1 MKRHTANQYKF
12 NNIVLMTSHFYAN
25 LISNIFVEENK
36 KINILYFIHP
46 SQLADLPDDFLMSS
60 RLISFGSRHYISPDI
75 LNRIGYGA
83 YNLHPGPTNY
93 PGWAPFYYAIYDQA
107 TRYGVTFHE
116 MHDKID
122 AGDIVRVRDFDIA
135 PHTNTQ
141 DLVNITEFHMFE
153 LLKDVADALANQAD
167 YLPTTDLKWQRKPLK
182 KKDFLDICHIPLDIS
197 EAELNLRLFAFG
209 DSDGNIFPYLMADNK
224 KYRMAF
230 DSDHPDRHSFWLHG
244 KRFVIE

>member
-107 TRYGVTFHE
+107 TQYGVTFHE
-116 MHDKID
+116 MNSQID
-122 AGDIVRVRDFDIA
+122 AGDIVRVREFDI
-135 PHTNTQ
+135 PPQSTTQ
-141 DLVNITEFHMFE
+141 QLVNLTEFHMFE
-153 LLKDVADALANQAD
+153 LLKELAPALTNQAE
-167 YLPTTDLKWQRKPLK
+167 YLEHTNREWQRAPLK
-182 KKDFLDICHIPLDIS
+182 KKDFLDICNIPLDIS
-197 EAELNLRLFAFG
+197 KEELSRRIFAFG
-209 DSDGNIFPYLMADNK
+209 DSDGNIFPYLISNAK
-224 KYRMAF
+224 KYRLAF
-230 DSDHPDRHSFWLHG
+230 DTDHPDRHSIWLHDT
-244 KRFVIE
+244 RFVIE